1 MVIRADSLV
10 ANLWYSTKPMMH
22 TALEDGVTMV
32 LRMEEGDDEV
42 SKEDI
47 LASTNC

>member
-1 MVIRADSLV
+1 MVIRANSLV
-10 ANLWYSTKPMMH
+10 ANSWYSTKPMIR
-22 TALEDGVTMV
+22 TALEVGVTMV
-32 LRMEEGDDEV
+32 LRMEERDDEV